1 MIEIKNKKDCCGC
14 HACMTVCPKQCI
26 TMVADE
32 EGFVYP
38 KVDMSCCIGCHLC
51 EKVCPVLHQAEPS
64 RPLKVYASMNKNLDI
79 RLKSSSGGLFTLL
92 AESVI
97 RKGGVVFGAKF
108 DEDWNVVHSFT
119 ETIGGLAA
127 FRGAKYVQSRMGN
140 TYREVKRFLDEKRWV
155 LFSGTP
161 CQVAGLKNYL
171 RKEYEN
177 LLAVDIVCHG
187 VPSPKVWQHYLKS
200 INDTKQRITYLSM
213 RDKKDGWHRY
223 RMEIHA
229 GKQVLYSGQA
239 AYNTYSKGYL
249 ANLFLRPSCH
259 ACPARSGKSRS
270 DITLGDF
277 WGLQRYH
284 PSFDDRKGTN
294 LVLINTPQGL
304 NHYRQSDVYQIET
317 TYEMGIRENGCI
329 EHSVPYPSLRNEFW
343 NRFPEEGIGLIDK
356 LYRKK
361 NRIWYRIWNWCCNGN
376 KT

>member
-140 TYREVKRFLDEKRWV
+140 AYREANVSWMRNDGFCFPV
-155 LFSGTP
+155 L
-161 CQVAGLKNYL
+161 
-171 RKEYEN
+171 
-177 LLAVDIVCHG
+177 
-187 VPSPKVWQHYLKS
+187 
-200 INDTKQRITYLSM
+200 
-213 RDKKDGWHRY
+213 
-223 RMEIHA
+223 
-229 GKQVLYSGQA
+229 
-239 AYNTYSKGYL
+239 
-249 ANLFLRPSCH
+249 
-259 ACPARSGKSRS
+259 PARLP
-270 DITLGDF
+270 D
-277 WGLQRYH
+277 
-284 PSFDDRKGTN
+284 
-294 LVLINTPQGL
+294 
-304 NHYRQSDVYQIET
+304 
-317 TYEMGIRENGCI
+317 
-329 EHSVPYPSLRNEFW
+329 
-343 NRFPEEGIGLIDK
+343 
-356 LYRKK
+356 
-361 NRIWYRIWNWCCNGN
+361 
-376 KT
+376 